1 MKIILTKDVPN
12 LGKIGEVVSVANG
25 YAKNFLIPSFRAIAF
40 TPSNKKIF
48 EIRKADLEK
57 ANQEN
62 LKGAEKIKSQISG
75 KDLIVIENAS
85 DDGRLYGSVNMS
97 LLASKINEIL
107 GEKLISKSD
116 IFLTKP
122 IKEIGLYQVKINLH
136 PDVLIEVRAIVTR
149 SESEIGSIL
158 NGKKSDRNIDSAFVE
173 SSEEKKSKSKGRG
186 NKKEVSNQ

>member
-25 YAKNFLIPSFRAIAF
+25 YAKNFLIPSSRAIAF